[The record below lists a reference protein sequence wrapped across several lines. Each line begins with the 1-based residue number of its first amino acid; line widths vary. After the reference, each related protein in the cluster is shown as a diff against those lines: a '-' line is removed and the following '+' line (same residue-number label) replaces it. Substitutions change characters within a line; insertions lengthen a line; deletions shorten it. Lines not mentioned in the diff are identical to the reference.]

1 VAQER
6 SGAEEAEKSGWNEMK
21 AKVTIEYTVK
31 NVCNREDYGKNCRD
45 KTFADLV
52 RSLIKD
58 EGIFG
63 IAEDKYKIVSIRHA
77 K

>member
-1 VAQER
+1 
-6 SGAEEAEKSGWNEMK
+6 MK

-31 NVCNREDYGKNCRD
+31 NVCNHEDYGKNCRD
-45 KTFADLV
+45 KTFAGLV
-52 RSLIKD
+52 RSLIKE

-63 IAEDKYKIVSIRHA
+63 IAEDRFKIVSIRHA